1 VSFQFLELTYFNEAA
16 CGHGPH
22 PSVDALTVI
31 AAELCQNRDRIAH
44 LRKTRPRSN
53 MTCPTLQRIPYR
65 RPFAPPLSLL
75 ALSLFA
81 LPLLAAVSG
90 SYACAAEKGTAAK
103 QDTAPAESPAATRS
117 GSSKP
122 VAAVPANVENA
133 VVKVFS
139 TLRYPDP
146 FKPWTKQAPS
156 EVTASGVVIEG
167 KRILTNAHVVL
178 YSSQVQIQAN
188 QAGDKISATVVGVAP
203 GIDLAVLKLDDES
216 FFTTHAPI
224 SRATALPDIKDPV
237 LAYGFPT
244 GGNALSITKGIISR
258 IEFVPY
264 NYPVS
269 GLRIQIDAAINPGNS
284 GGPAIAGDKMIGL
297 AFSHLDQAQNIGYII
312 PNEEVDLF
320 LKDIA
325 DGHYD
330 GKPAMLDELQTLEN
344 PALRAFLKVDKSVE
358 GIVVHRPDLTN
369 SSNPLKEWDVI
380 TRIGSTPIDDQG
392 MIKLGSDKRVNFQYL
407 IQKVAKNNKMDLT
420 IVRANKA
427 MDVQLPVANDRH
439 NLMSDLR
446 GQYPSYFVYG
456 PLVFSRATM
465 QFLGFMR
472 NNPGIMTSL
481 GYIGS
486 PLITRLGDTP
496 SADREELV
504 VISSPF
510 FPNKLAAGYSNQ
522 SGGVIYSVNGIP
534 VRSLKHLVAVLRDLQ
549 DEFVVF
555 EFDHRDGEA
564 LVFPRKEMVGATED
578 ILTDNG
584 VRAQGSPDMMEVW
597 QAKSASK

>member
-1 VSFQFLELTYFNEAA
+1 M
-16 CGHGPH
+16 
-22 PSVDALTVI
+22 
-31 AAELCQNRDRIAH
+31 
-44 LRKTRPRSN
+44 TRLNPRCA
-53 MTCPTLQRIPYR
+53 TRRR
-65 RPFAPPLSLL
+65 RPLAFPSSFFGLAILSLL
-75 ALSLFA
+75 SSALLSA
-81 LPLLAAVSG
+81 PQTAVAQAA
-90 SYACAAEKGTAAK
+90 ATEIPTPAAEATSPP
-103 QDTAPAESPAATRS
+103 TPAPASKTTS
-117 GSSKP
+117 TKP
-122 VAAVPANVENA
+122 VAAVPSNVENA

-139 TLRYPDP
+139 TLRFPDP
-146 FKPWTKQAPS
+146 FRPWTKQAPTD
-156 EVTASGVVIEG
+156 VTASGVVIEG

-188 QAGDKISATVVGVAP
+188 QAGDKISATVVAVAP
-203 GIDLAVLKLDDES
+203 GIDLAVLKLDDDS
-216 FFTTHAPI
+216 FFKTHAPI
-224 SRATALPDIKDPV
+224 SRANTLPDIKDPV

-244 GGNALSITKGIISR
+244 GGTALSITKGIVSR

-330 GKPAMLDELQTLEN
+330 GKPALFDELQTLEN

-358 GIVVHRPDLTN
+358 GIVVHRPDLAN
-369 SSNPLKEWDVI
+369 PGDPLKEWDVI
-380 TRIGSTPIDDQG
+380 TKIAGTQIDDQG
-392 MIKLGSDKRVNFQYL
+392 MIKLGPNLRVGFEYL
-407 IQKVAKNNKMDLT
+407 IQKVAKNGRVDLT
-420 IVRANKA
+420 VVRANTPLQ
-427 MDVQLPVANDRH
+427 VQVPVSTEHH
-439 NLMSDLR
+439 NLITDLQ
-446 GQYPSYFVYG
+446 GAYPSYFVYG

-472 NNPGIMTSL
+472 NNPSLMTSL

-496 SADREELV
+496 STDREELTV
-504 VISSPF
+504 VSSPF
-510 FPNKLAAGYSNQ
+510 FPHNLAKGYSNPAAA
-522 SGGVIYSVNGIP
+522 VIYSING
-534 VRSLKHLVAVLRDLQ
+534 VQVHSLKHLVTLLRDLK
-549 DEFVVF
+549 DEFLVI
-555 EFDHRDGEA
+555 EFDHRGGET
-564 LVFPRKEMVGATED
+564 LVFPRKEMVDATEE

-584 VRAQGSPDMMEVW
+584 VRAQGSPDLMEIW
-597 QAKSASK
+597 QGKSPAK